1 MKEIIKINLLNY
13 IVLIFFEA
21 MFALISFDIYSK
33 GEVLSILIYS
43 LFVSF
48 VMTILMTIWSE
59 KVNRIFGYIIYFIFC
74 FWFALETIFKAF
86 LQTFFS
92 LDCFKL
98 SDQAMGF
105 AGETIKVIVSNIHYL
120 ILFFLPFILLIIF
133 RRKLD
138 FDIKGNKKYLFGY
151 IILIPLSFLSYRL
164 YINSTKNSSD
174 ISLYDLYYNTN
185 NIPLS
190 IQKMG
195 VLSSTGLDIYRNIFG
210 FDDKV
215 IEVNYE
221 ENDDNDELFVYDKN
235 ILDLNLDSD
244 KLNKDIKKYIE
255 DNPGTSKNKYSGM
268 FENKNLI
275 FVVAES
281 YSEIGV
287 DEERTPTL
295 YKLTHNGFI
304 FNNFYVPYYLSTI
317 GGEFQSLT
325 GLYPNYSTLTKWK
338 SGENS
343 FPYGLATT
351 FKEKGY
357 NTYAYHAHDGYF
369 QNRYKYLKALGFDN
383 FKACNMGLNINCN
396 MWPESDIEMIK
407 ATTNDYINSDKPF
420 MTYYMTVSGH
430 LDYTKE
436 GNSIVSKNW
445 DLVKNLDY
453 SDKAKSYLAT
463 QIELDRAME
472 SLLKELENKGILE
485 DTVIVLLADHY
496 PYGLSLEEINELSS
510 YKRDE
515 LFEINHNALIIYNS
529 SMKNINITKVGM
541 PIDVLPT
548 IYNLF
553 DIKYDSRLFAGS
565 DLLSNSEGMV
575 ILDNLS
581 WITDS
586 GRYNSLNGKYNGDI
600 DSDYISNINNNT
612 KYINLSIDSFNSDVI
627 NYFLEYGKGYSY
639 TDTINNKNGFIYAT
653 YSMFKNSENIINGI
667 INNIPSNLSNIE
679 KVRYLYIALGK
690 ILSADINTM
699 DNKNEKISFSSV
711 SIINNIWGSITSGK
725 TTSACIS
732 KLLMYLCSRI
742 GIKSELI
749 NSDINGNIGNKIYV
763 DDSFLIVDLY
773 NDLYNI
779 QGGFSTKYFDKY
791 NDNKDIDKKIFYI
804 KNSYINE
811 IIDKEL
817 RGLDYTKDNMLSDI
831 LEVLERSINIS
842 DVGVIELAKICK
854 DIFDKY
860 TPNYDIRI
868 NNLFLLDSDESKEHF
883 IVISYDNSFYSY
895 NYNKQCFIKMSYDV
909 ITKNIKDNKIG
920 IYKGEDFYC
929 KESRL
934 VL

>member
-105 AGETIKVIVSNIHYL
+105 AGETIKVIVGNIHYL

-133 RRKLD
+133 RKKIDLN
-138 FDIKGNKKYLFGY
+138 IKENKKYLYSY

-164 YINSTKNSSD
+164 YINSTKDNKD

-210 FDDKV
+210 FEDKV

-221 ENDDNDELFVYDKN
+221 EENNDEDLFVYEKN
-235 ILDLNLDSD
+235 NLDLDLSSN
-244 KLNKDIKKYIE
+244 KLNKDIKEYI
-255 DNPGTSKNKYSGM
+255 DNNPGTSKNKYTGM

-281 YSEIGV
+281 FSEIGI
-287 DEERTPTL
+287 DKDRTPTL
-295 YKLTHNGFI
+295 YKLTNNGFI
-304 FNNFYVPYYLSTI
+304 FDNFYVPYYLSTI

-338 SGENS
+338 SGKNS

-383 FKACNMGLNINCN
+383 FKACNMELDINCN

-436 GNSIVSKNW
+436 SNSIVSKNW

-529 SMKNINITKVGM
+529 SMKNISITKVGM

-565 DLLSNSEGMV
+565 DLLSNNEGMV

-581 WITDS
+581 WITDK
-586 GRYNSLNGKYNGDI
+586 GKYNSLNGKYSGDI
-600 DSDYISNINNNT
+600 DSDYINNINN
-612 KYINLSIDSFNSDVI
+612 
-627 NYFLEYGKGYSY
+627 
-639 TDTINNKNGFIYAT
+639 
-653 YSMFKNSENIINGI
+653 IIQ
-667 INNIPSNLSNIE
+667 
-679 KVRYLYIALGK
+679 
-690 ILSADINTM
+690 
-699 DNKNEKISFSSV
+699 
-711 SIINNIWGSITSGK
+711 
-725 TTSACIS
+725 
-732 KLLMYLCSRI
+732 
-742 GIKSELI
+742 
-749 NSDINGNIGNKIYV
+749 NKI
-763 DDSFLIVDLY
+763 I
-773 NDLYNI
+773 
-779 QGGFSTKYFDKY
+779 FSRNMITYDGY
-791 NDNKDIDKKIFYI
+791 RYI
-804 KNSYINE
+804 KE
-811 IIDKEL
+811 K
-817 RGLDYTKDNMLSDI
+817 
-831 LEVLERSINIS
+831 
-842 DVGVIELAKICK
+842 
-854 DIFDKY
+854 
-860 TPNYDIRI
+860 
-868 NNLFLLDSDESKEHF
+868 
-883 IVISYDNSFYSY
+883 
-895 NYNKQCFIKMSYDV
+895 
-909 ITKNIKDNKIG
+909 
-920 IYKGEDFYC
+920 
-929 KESRL
+929 
-934 VL
+934 

>member
-1 MKEIIKINLLNY
+1 MKKIIKINLLNY

-33 GEVLSILIYS
+33 SEVLSILIYS
-43 LFVSF
+43 LFSSF
-48 VMTILMTIWSE
+48 IMTILMTVGSE
-59 KVNRIFGYIIYFIFC
+59 KTNKIFSYIIYFVLC
-74 FWFALETIFKAF
+74 FWFALEAIFKSF

-105 AGETIKVIVSNIHYL
+105 AGETIKVIVGNIHYL

-133 RRKLD
+133 RKKIDLN
-138 FDIKGNKKYLFGY
+138 IKENKKYLYSY

-164 YINSTKNSSD
+164 YINSTKDNKD

-221 ENDDNDELFVYDKN
+221 EENNDEDLFVYEKN
-235 ILDLNLDSD
+235 NLDLDLSSN
-244 KLNKDIKKYIE
+244 KLNKDIKEYI
-255 DNPGTSKNKYSGM
+255 DNNPGTSKNKYTGM

-281 YSEIGV
+281 FSEIGI
-287 DEERTPTL
+287 DKDRTPTL
-295 YKLTHNGFI
+295 YKLTNNGFI
-304 FNNFYVPYYLSTI
+304 FDNFYVPYYLSTI

-343 FPYGLATT
+343 FPYGLATV

-396 MWPESDIEMIK
+396 VWPESDIEMIK

-565 DLLSNSEGMV
+565 DLLSNSDGMV

-581 WITDS
+581 WITDK
-586 GRYNSLNGKYNGDI
+586 GKYNSLNNKHSDNL
-600 DSDYISNINNNT
+600 DSNYINNINNIIQNKIIFSRNMLT
-612 KYINLSIDSFNSDVI
+612 YNGYKYI
-627 NYFLEYGKGYSY
+627 
-639 TDTINNKNGFIYAT
+639 
-653 YSMFKNSENIINGI
+653 
-667 INNIPSNLSNIE
+667 
-679 KVRYLYIALGK
+679 
-690 ILSADINTM
+690 
-699 DNKNEKISFSSV
+699 
-711 SIINNIWGSITSGK
+711 
-725 TTSACIS
+725 
-732 KLLMYLCSRI
+732 
-742 GIKSELI
+742 
-749 NSDINGNIGNKIYV
+749 
-763 DDSFLIVDLY
+763 
-773 NDLYNI
+773 
-779 QGGFSTKYFDKY
+779 
-791 NDNKDIDKKIFYI
+791 
-804 KNSYINE
+804 
-811 IIDKEL
+811 
-817 RGLDYTKDNMLSDI
+817 
-831 LEVLERSINIS
+831 
-842 DVGVIELAKICK
+842 
-854 DIFDKY
+854 
-860 TPNYDIRI
+860 
-868 NNLFLLDSDESKEHF
+868 
-883 IVISYDNSFYSY
+883 
-895 NYNKQCFIKMSYDV
+895 
-909 ITKNIKDNKIG
+909 
-920 IYKGEDFYC
+920 
-929 KESRL
+929 KES
-934 VL
+934 

>member
-1 MKEIIKINLLNY
+1 MKKIIKINLLNY

-33 GEVLSILIYS
+33 SEVLSILIYS
-43 LFVSF
+43 LFSSF
-48 VMTILMTIWSE
+48 IMTILMTVGSE
-59 KVNRIFGYIIYFIFC
+59 KTNKIFSYIIYFVLC
-74 FWFALETIFKAF
+74 FWFALEAIFKSF

-105 AGETIKVIVSNIHYL
+105 AGETIKVIVGNIHYL

-133 RRKLD
+133 RKKIDLN
-138 FDIKGNKKYLFGY
+138 IKENKKYLYSY

-164 YINSTKNSSD
+164 YINSTKDNKD

-221 ENDDNDELFVYDKN
+221 EENNDEDLFVYEKN
-235 ILDLNLDSD
+235 NLDLDLSSN
-244 KLNKDIKKYIE
+244 KLNKDIKEYI
-255 DNPGTSKNKYSGM
+255 DNNPGTSKNKYTGM

-281 YSEIGV
+281 FSEIGI
-287 DEERTPTL
+287 DKDRTPTL
-295 YKLTHNGFI
+295 YKLTNNGFI
-304 FNNFYVPYYLSTI
+304 FDNFYVPYYLSTI

-343 FPYGLATT
+343 FPYGLATV

-436 GNSIVSKNW
+436 SNSIVSKNW

-510 YKRDE
+510 YQRDE

-529 SMKNINITKVGM
+529 SMKNTNVTKVGM

-565 DLLSNSEGMV
+565 DLLSNNEGMV

-581 WITDS
+581 WITDK
-586 GRYNSLNGKYNGDI
+586 GKYNSLNGKYSGDI
-600 DSDYISNINNNT
+600 DSDYIN
-612 KYINLSIDSFNSDVI
+612 
-627 NYFLEYGKGYSY
+627 
-639 TDTINNKNGFIYAT
+639 
-653 YSMFKNSENIINGI
+653 NIIQ
-667 INNIPSNLSNIE
+667 
-679 KVRYLYIALGK
+679 
-690 ILSADINTM
+690 
-699 DNKNEKISFSSV
+699 
-711 SIINNIWGSITSGK
+711 
-725 TTSACIS
+725 
-732 KLLMYLCSRI
+732 
-742 GIKSELI
+742 
-749 NSDINGNIGNKIYV
+749 NKI
-763 DDSFLIVDLY
+763 I
-773 NDLYNI
+773 
-779 QGGFSTKYFDKY
+779 FSRNMITYDGY
-791 NDNKDIDKKIFYI
+791 RYI
-804 KNSYINE
+804 KE
-811 IIDKEL
+811 K
-817 RGLDYTKDNMLSDI
+817 
-831 LEVLERSINIS
+831 
-842 DVGVIELAKICK
+842 
-854 DIFDKY
+854 
-860 TPNYDIRI
+860 
-868 NNLFLLDSDESKEHF
+868 
-883 IVISYDNSFYSY
+883 
-895 NYNKQCFIKMSYDV
+895 
-909 ITKNIKDNKIG
+909 
-920 IYKGEDFYC
+920 
-929 KESRL
+929 
-934 VL
+934 

>member
-105 AGETIKVIVSNIHYL
+105 AGETIKVIVGNIHYL

-133 RRKLD
+133 RKKIDLN
-138 FDIKGNKKYLFGY
+138 IKENKKYLYSY

-164 YINSTKNSSD
+164 YINSTKDNKD

-210 FDDKV
+210 FEDKV

-221 ENDDNDELFVYDKN
+221 EENNDEDLFVYEKN
-235 ILDLNLDSD
+235 NLDLDLSSN
-244 KLNKDIKKYIE
+244 KLNKDIKEYI
-255 DNPGTSKNKYSGM
+255 DNNPGTSKNKYTGM

-281 YSEIGV
+281 FSEIGI
-287 DEERTPTL
+287 DKDRTPTL
-295 YKLTHNGFI
+295 YKLTNNGFI
-304 FNNFYVPYYLSTI
+304 FDNFYVPYYLSTI
-317 GGEFQSLT
+317 GGEAQSLT
-325 GLYPNYSTLTKWK
+325 GLYPNYATLTKWK

-343 FPYGLATT
+343 FPYGLATV
-351 FKEKGY
+351 FKDKGY
-357 NTYAYHAHDGYF
+357 NTYAYHAHNGYF
-369 QNRYKYLKALGFDN
+369 QNRYKYLKSLGFDN

-529 SMKNINITKVGM
+529 SMKNISITKVGM

-565 DLLSNSEGMV
+565 DLLSNNEGMV

-581 WITDS
+581 WITDK
-586 GRYNSLNGKYNGDI
+586 GKYNSLNGKYSGDI
-600 DSDYISNINNNT
+600 DSDYINNINN
-612 KYINLSIDSFNSDVI
+612 
-627 NYFLEYGKGYSY
+627 
-639 TDTINNKNGFIYAT
+639 
-653 YSMFKNSENIINGI
+653 IIQ
-667 INNIPSNLSNIE
+667 
-679 KVRYLYIALGK
+679 
-690 ILSADINTM
+690 
-699 DNKNEKISFSSV
+699 
-711 SIINNIWGSITSGK
+711 
-725 TTSACIS
+725 
-732 KLLMYLCSRI
+732 
-742 GIKSELI
+742 
-749 NSDINGNIGNKIYV
+749 NKI
-763 DDSFLIVDLY
+763 I
-773 NDLYNI
+773 
-779 QGGFSTKYFDKY
+779 FSRNMITYDGY
-791 NDNKDIDKKIFYI
+791 RYI
-804 KNSYINE
+804 KE
-811 IIDKEL
+811 K
-817 RGLDYTKDNMLSDI
+817 
-831 LEVLERSINIS
+831 
-842 DVGVIELAKICK
+842 
-854 DIFDKY
+854 
-860 TPNYDIRI
+860 
-868 NNLFLLDSDESKEHF
+868 
-883 IVISYDNSFYSY
+883 
-895 NYNKQCFIKMSYDV
+895 
-909 ITKNIKDNKIG
+909 
-920 IYKGEDFYC
+920 
-929 KESRL
+929 
-934 VL
+934 

>member
-1 MKEIIKINLLNY
+1 MKKIIKINLLNY

-33 GEVLSILIYS
+33 SEVLSILIYS
-43 LFVSF
+43 LFSSF
-48 VMTILMTIWSE
+48 IMTILMTVGSE
-59 KVNRIFGYIIYFIFC
+59 KTNKIFSYIIYFVLC
-74 FWFALETIFKAF
+74 FWFALEAIFKSF

-105 AGETIKVIVSNIHYL
+105 AGETIKVIVGNIHYL

-133 RRKLD
+133 RKKIDLN
-138 FDIKGNKKYLFGY
+138 IKENKKYLYSY

-164 YINSTKNSSD
+164 YINSTKDNKD

-210 FDDKV
+210 FEDKV

-221 ENDDNDELFVYDKN
+221 EENNDEDLFVYEKN
-235 ILDLNLDSD
+235 NLDLDLSSN
-244 KLNKDIKKYIE
+244 KLNKDIKEYI
-255 DNPGTSKNKYSGM
+255 DNNPGTSKNKYTGM

-281 YSEIGV
+281 FSEIGI
-287 DEERTPTL
+287 DKDRTPTL
-295 YKLTHNGFI
+295 YKLTNNGFI
-304 FNNFYVPYYLSTI
+304 FDNFYVPYYLSTI

-338 SGENS
+338 SGKNS
-343 FPYGLATT
+343 FPYGLATV

-436 GNSIVSKNW
+436 SNSIVSKNW

-529 SMKNINITKVGM
+529 NMKNINITKVGM

-581 WITDS
+581 WITDR
-586 GRYNSLNGKYNGDI
+586 GRYNSLNGKYSGDI
-600 DSDYISNINNNT
+600 DSDYISNINN
-612 KYINLSIDSFNSDVI
+612 
-627 NYFLEYGKGYSY
+627 
-639 TDTINNKNGFIYAT
+639 
-653 YSMFKNSENIINGI
+653 IIQ
-667 INNIPSNLSNIE
+667 
-679 KVRYLYIALGK
+679 
-690 ILSADINTM
+690 
-699 DNKNEKISFSSV
+699 
-711 SIINNIWGSITSGK
+711 
-725 TTSACIS
+725 
-732 KLLMYLCSRI
+732 
-742 GIKSELI
+742 
-749 NSDINGNIGNKIYV
+749 NKIIFSRNMITY
-763 DDSFLIVDLY
+763 DDY
-773 NDLYNI
+773 R
-779 QGGFSTKYFDKY
+779 
-791 NDNKDIDKKIFYI
+791 YI
-804 KNSYINE
+804 KE
-811 IIDKEL
+811 K
-817 RGLDYTKDNMLSDI
+817 
-831 LEVLERSINIS
+831 
-842 DVGVIELAKICK
+842 
-854 DIFDKY
+854 
-860 TPNYDIRI
+860 
-868 NNLFLLDSDESKEHF
+868 
-883 IVISYDNSFYSY
+883 
-895 NYNKQCFIKMSYDV
+895 
-909 ITKNIKDNKIG
+909 
-920 IYKGEDFYC
+920 
-929 KESRL
+929 
-934 VL
+934 

>member
-105 AGETIKVIVSNIHYL
+105 AGETIKVIVGNIHYL

-133 RRKLD
+133 RKKIDLN
-138 FDIKGNKKYLFGY
+138 IKENKKYLYSY

-164 YINSTKNSSD
+164 YINSTKDNKD

-221 ENDDNDELFVYDKN
+221 EENNDEDLFVYEKN
-235 ILDLNLDSD
+235 NLDLDLSSN
-244 KLNKDIKKYIE
+244 KLNKDIKEYI
-255 DNPGTSKNKYSGM
+255 DNNPGTSKNKYTGM

-281 YSEIGV
+281 FSEIGI
-287 DEERTPTL
+287 DKDRTPTL
-295 YKLTHNGFI
+295 YKLTNNGFI
-304 FNNFYVPYYLSTI
+304 FDNFYVPYYLSTI

-343 FPYGLATT
+343 FPYGLATV

-396 MWPESDIEMIK
+396 VWPESDIEMIK

-436 GNSIVSKNW
+436 SNSIVSKNW

-510 YKRDE
+510 YQRDE

-529 SMKNINITKVGM
+529 SMKNTNVTKVGM

-565 DLLSNSEGMV
+565 DLLSNNEGMV

-581 WITDS
+581 WITDK
-586 GRYNSLNGKYNGDI
+586 GKYNSLNGKYSGDI
-600 DSDYISNINNNT
+600 DSDYIN
-612 KYINLSIDSFNSDVI
+612 
-627 NYFLEYGKGYSY
+627 
-639 TDTINNKNGFIYAT
+639 
-653 YSMFKNSENIINGI
+653 NIIQ
-667 INNIPSNLSNIE
+667 
-679 KVRYLYIALGK
+679 
-690 ILSADINTM
+690 
-699 DNKNEKISFSSV
+699 
-711 SIINNIWGSITSGK
+711 
-725 TTSACIS
+725 
-732 KLLMYLCSRI
+732 
-742 GIKSELI
+742 
-749 NSDINGNIGNKIYV
+749 NKI
-763 DDSFLIVDLY
+763 I
-773 NDLYNI
+773 
-779 QGGFSTKYFDKY
+779 FSRNMITYDGY
-791 NDNKDIDKKIFYI
+791 RYI
-804 KNSYINE
+804 KE
-811 IIDKEL
+811 K
-817 RGLDYTKDNMLSDI
+817 
-831 LEVLERSINIS
+831 
-842 DVGVIELAKICK
+842 
-854 DIFDKY
+854 
-860 TPNYDIRI
+860 
-868 NNLFLLDSDESKEHF
+868 
-883 IVISYDNSFYSY
+883 
-895 NYNKQCFIKMSYDV
+895 
-909 ITKNIKDNKIG
+909 
-920 IYKGEDFYC
+920 
-929 KESRL
+929 
-934 VL
+934 

>member
-1 MKEIIKINLLNY
+1 MKKIIKINLLNY

-33 GEVLSILIYS
+33 SEVLSILIYS
-43 LFVSF
+43 LFSSF
-48 VMTILMTIWSE
+48 IMTILMTVGSE
-59 KVNRIFGYIIYFIFC
+59 KTNKIFSYIIYFVLC
-74 FWFALETIFKAF
+74 FWFALAAIFKSF

-105 AGETIKVIVSNIHYL
+105 AGETIKVIVGNIHYL

-133 RRKLD
+133 RKKIDLN
-138 FDIKGNKKYLFGY
+138 IKENKKYLYSY

-164 YINSTKNSSD
+164 YINSTKDNKD

-210 FDDKV
+210 FEDKV

-221 ENDDNDELFVYDKN
+221 EENNDEDLFVYEKN
-235 ILDLNLDSD
+235 NLDLDLSSN
-244 KLNKDIKKYIE
+244 KLNKDIKEYI
-255 DNPGTSKNKYSGM
+255 DNNPGTSKNKYTGM

-281 YSEIGV
+281 FSEIGI
-287 DEERTPTL
+287 DKDRTPTL
-295 YKLTHNGFI
+295 YKLTNNGFI
-304 FNNFYVPYYLSTI
+304 FDNFYVPYYLSTI

-338 SGENS
+338 SGKNS

-383 FKACNMGLNINCN
+383 FKACNMELDINCN

-436 GNSIVSKNW
+436 SNSIVSKNW

-529 SMKNINITKVGM
+529 SMKNISITKVGM

-565 DLLSNSEGMV
+565 DLLSNNEGMV

-581 WITDS
+581 WITDK
-586 GRYNSLNGKYNGDI
+586 GKYNSLNGKYSGDI
-600 DSDYISNINNNT
+600 DSDYINNINN
-612 KYINLSIDSFNSDVI
+612 
-627 NYFLEYGKGYSY
+627 
-639 TDTINNKNGFIYAT
+639 
-653 YSMFKNSENIINGI
+653 IIQ
-667 INNIPSNLSNIE
+667 
-679 KVRYLYIALGK
+679 
-690 ILSADINTM
+690 
-699 DNKNEKISFSSV
+699 
-711 SIINNIWGSITSGK
+711 
-725 TTSACIS
+725 
-732 KLLMYLCSRI
+732 
-742 GIKSELI
+742 
-749 NSDINGNIGNKIYV
+749 NKI
-763 DDSFLIVDLY
+763 I
-773 NDLYNI
+773 
-779 QGGFSTKYFDKY
+779 FSRNMITYDGY
-791 NDNKDIDKKIFYI
+791 RYI
-804 KNSYINE
+804 KE
-811 IIDKEL
+811 K
-817 RGLDYTKDNMLSDI
+817 
-831 LEVLERSINIS
+831 
-842 DVGVIELAKICK
+842 
-854 DIFDKY
+854 
-860 TPNYDIRI
+860 
-868 NNLFLLDSDESKEHF
+868 
-883 IVISYDNSFYSY
+883 
-895 NYNKQCFIKMSYDV
+895 
-909 ITKNIKDNKIG
+909 
-920 IYKGEDFYC
+920 
-929 KESRL
+929 
-934 VL
+934 

>member
-1 MKEIIKINLLNY
+1 MKKIIKINLLNY

-33 GEVLSILIYS
+33 SEVLSILIYS

-120 ILFFLPFILLIIF
+120 VLFFLPFILLIIF

-235 ILDLNLDSD
+235 ILDLDLDSD

-343 FPYGLATT
+343 FPYGLANT

-396 MWPESDIEMIK
+396 VWPESDIEMIK

-510 YKRDE
+510 YKRD
-515 LFEINHNALIIYNS
+515 
-529 SMKNINITKVGM
+529 
-541 PIDVLPT
+541 
-548 IYNLF
+548 
-553 DIKYDSRLFAGS
+553 
-565 DLLSNSEGMV
+565 
-575 ILDNLS
+575 
-581 WITDS
+581 
-586 GRYNSLNGKYNGDI
+586 
-600 DSDYISNINNNT
+600 
-612 KYINLSIDSFNSDVI
+612 
-627 NYFLEYGKGYSY
+627 
-639 TDTINNKNGFIYAT
+639 
-653 YSMFKNSENIINGI
+653 
-667 INNIPSNLSNIE
+667 
-679 KVRYLYIALGK
+679 
-690 ILSADINTM
+690 
-699 DNKNEKISFSSV
+699 
-711 SIINNIWGSITSGK
+711 
-725 TTSACIS
+725 
-732 KLLMYLCSRI
+732 
-742 GIKSELI
+742 
-749 NSDINGNIGNKIYV
+749 
-763 DDSFLIVDLY
+763 
-773 NDLYNI
+773 
-779 QGGFSTKYFDKY
+779 
-791 NDNKDIDKKIFYI
+791 
-804 KNSYINE
+804 
-811 IIDKEL
+811 
-817 RGLDYTKDNMLSDI
+817 
-831 LEVLERSINIS
+831 
-842 DVGVIELAKICK
+842 
-854 DIFDKY
+854 
-860 TPNYDIRI
+860 
-868 NNLFLLDSDESKEHF
+868 
-883 IVISYDNSFYSY
+883 
-895 NYNKQCFIKMSYDV
+895 
-909 ITKNIKDNKIG
+909 
-920 IYKGEDFYC
+920 
-929 KESRL
+929 
-934 VL
+934 

>member
-105 AGETIKVIVSNIHYL
+105 AGETIKVIVGNIHYL

-133 RRKLD
+133 RKKIDLN
-138 FDIKGNKKYLFGY
+138 IKENKKYLYSY

-164 YINSTKNSSD
+164 YINSTKDNKD

-210 FDDKV
+210 FEDKV

-221 ENDDNDELFVYDKN
+221 EENNDEDLFVYEKN
-235 ILDLNLDSD
+235 NLDLDLSSN
-244 KLNKDIKKYIE
+244 KLNKDIKEYI
-255 DNPGTSKNKYSGM
+255 DNNPGTSKNKYTGM

-281 YSEIGV
+281 FSEIGI
-287 DEERTPTL
+287 DKDRTPTL
-295 YKLTHNGFI
+295 YKLTNNGFI
-304 FNNFYVPYYLSTI
+304 FDNFYVPYYLSTI

-338 SGENS
+338 SGKNS

-436 GNSIVSKNW
+436 SNSIVSKNW

-510 YKRDE
+510 YQRDE

-529 SMKNINITKVGM
+529 SMKNTNVTKVGM

-565 DLLSNSEGMV
+565 DLLSNNEGMV

-581 WITDS
+581 WITDK
-586 GRYNSLNGKYNGDI
+586 GKYNSLNGKYSGDI
-600 DSDYISNINNNT
+600 DSDYINNINN
-612 KYINLSIDSFNSDVI
+612 
-627 NYFLEYGKGYSY
+627 
-639 TDTINNKNGFIYAT
+639 
-653 YSMFKNSENIINGI
+653 IIQ
-667 INNIPSNLSNIE
+667 
-679 KVRYLYIALGK
+679 
-690 ILSADINTM
+690 
-699 DNKNEKISFSSV
+699 
-711 SIINNIWGSITSGK
+711 
-725 TTSACIS
+725 
-732 KLLMYLCSRI
+732 
-742 GIKSELI
+742 
-749 NSDINGNIGNKIYV
+749 NKI
-763 DDSFLIVDLY
+763 I
-773 NDLYNI
+773 
-779 QGGFSTKYFDKY
+779 FSRNMITYDGY
-791 NDNKDIDKKIFYI
+791 RYI
-804 KNSYINE
+804 KE
-811 IIDKEL
+811 K
-817 RGLDYTKDNMLSDI
+817 
-831 LEVLERSINIS
+831 
-842 DVGVIELAKICK
+842 
-854 DIFDKY
+854 
-860 TPNYDIRI
+860 
-868 NNLFLLDSDESKEHF
+868 
-883 IVISYDNSFYSY
+883 
-895 NYNKQCFIKMSYDV
+895 
-909 ITKNIKDNKIG
+909 
-920 IYKGEDFYC
+920 
-929 KESRL
+929 
-934 VL
+934 

>member
-1 MKEIIKINLLNY
+1 
-13 IVLIFFEA
+13 
-21 MFALISFDIYSK
+21 
-33 GEVLSILIYS
+33 
-43 LFVSF
+43 
-48 VMTILMTIWSE
+48 
-59 KVNRIFGYIIYFIFC
+59 
-74 FWFALETIFKAF
+74 
-86 LQTFFS
+86 
-92 LDCFKL
+92 
-98 SDQAMGF
+98 MGF
-105 AGETIKVIVSNIHYL
+105 AGETIKVIVGNIHYL

-133 RRKLD
+133 RKKIDLN
-138 FDIKGNKKYLFGY
+138 IKENKKYLYSY

-164 YINSTKNSSD
+164 YINSTKDNKD

-210 FDDKV
+210 FEDKV

-221 ENDDNDELFVYDKN
+221 EENNDEDLFVYEKN
-235 ILDLNLDSD
+235 NLDLDLFSN
-244 KLNKDIKKYIE
+244 KLNKDIKEYI
-255 DNPGTSKNKYSGM
+255 DNNPGTSKNKYTGM

-281 YSEIGV
+281 FSEIGI
-287 DEERTPTL
+287 DKDRTPTL
-295 YKLTHNGFI
+295 YKLTNNGFI
-304 FNNFYVPYYLSTI
+304 FDNFYVPYYLSTI

-338 SGENS
+338 SGKNS

-383 FKACNMGLNINCN
+383 FKACNMELDINCN

-436 GNSIVSKNW
+436 SNSIVSKNW

-529 SMKNINITKVGM
+529 SMKNISITKVGM

-565 DLLSNSEGMV
+565 DLLSNNEGMV

-581 WITDS
+581 WITDK
-586 GRYNSLNGKYNGDI
+586 GKYNSLNGKYSGDI
-600 DSDYISNINNNT
+600 DSDYINNINN
-612 KYINLSIDSFNSDVI
+612 
-627 NYFLEYGKGYSY
+627 
-639 TDTINNKNGFIYAT
+639 
-653 YSMFKNSENIINGI
+653 IIQ
-667 INNIPSNLSNIE
+667 
-679 KVRYLYIALGK
+679 
-690 ILSADINTM
+690 
-699 DNKNEKISFSSV
+699 
-711 SIINNIWGSITSGK
+711 
-725 TTSACIS
+725 
-732 KLLMYLCSRI
+732 
-742 GIKSELI
+742 
-749 NSDINGNIGNKIYV
+749 NKI
-763 DDSFLIVDLY
+763 I
-773 NDLYNI
+773 
-779 QGGFSTKYFDKY
+779 FSRNMITYDGY
-791 NDNKDIDKKIFYI
+791 RYI
-804 KNSYINE
+804 KE
-811 IIDKEL
+811 K
-817 RGLDYTKDNMLSDI
+817 
-831 LEVLERSINIS
+831 
-842 DVGVIELAKICK
+842 
-854 DIFDKY
+854 
-860 TPNYDIRI
+860 
-868 NNLFLLDSDESKEHF
+868 
-883 IVISYDNSFYSY
+883 
-895 NYNKQCFIKMSYDV
+895 
-909 ITKNIKDNKIG
+909 
-920 IYKGEDFYC
+920 
-929 KESRL
+929 
-934 VL
+934 

>member
-1 MKEIIKINLLNY
+1 MKKIIKINLLNY

-33 GEVLSILIYS
+33 SEVLSILIYS
-43 LFVSF
+43 LFSSF
-48 VMTILMTIWSE
+48 IMTILMTVGSE
-59 KVNRIFGYIIYFIFC
+59 KTNKIFSYIIYFVLC
-74 FWFALETIFKAF
+74 FWFALEAIFKSF

-105 AGETIKVIVSNIHYL
+105 AGETIKVIVGNIHYL

-133 RRKLD
+133 RKKIDLN
-138 FDIKGNKKYLFGY
+138 IKENKKYLYSY

-164 YINSTKNSSD
+164 YINSTKDNKD

-210 FDDKV
+210 FEDKV

-221 ENDDNDELFVYDKN
+221 EENNDEDLFVYEKN
-235 ILDLNLDSD
+235 NLDLDLSSN
-244 KLNKDIKKYIE
+244 KLNKDIKEYI
-255 DNPGTSKNKYSGM
+255 DNNPGTSKNKYTGM

-281 YSEIGV
+281 FSEIGI
-287 DEERTPTL
+287 DKDRTPTL
-295 YKLTHNGFI
+295 YKLTNNGFI
-304 FNNFYVPYYLSTI
+304 FDNFYVPYYLSTI

-338 SGENS
+338 SGKNS

-383 FKACNMGLNINCN
+383 FKACNMELDINCN

-430 LDYTKE
+430 LDYIKE

-515 LFEINHNALIIYNS
+515 LFEINHNSLVIYNS
-529 SMKNINITKVGM
+529 EMKNVNISKTGM

-553 DIKYDSRLFAGS
+553 NIRYDSRLFAGS

-581 WITDS
+581 WITDR
-586 GRYNSLNGKYNGDI
+586 GRYNSLNGKYSGDI
-600 DSDYISNINNNT
+600 DSDYISNINN
-612 KYINLSIDSFNSDVI
+612 
-627 NYFLEYGKGYSY
+627 
-639 TDTINNKNGFIYAT
+639 
-653 YSMFKNSENIINGI
+653 IIQ
-667 INNIPSNLSNIE
+667 
-679 KVRYLYIALGK
+679 
-690 ILSADINTM
+690 
-699 DNKNEKISFSSV
+699 
-711 SIINNIWGSITSGK
+711 
-725 TTSACIS
+725 
-732 KLLMYLCSRI
+732 
-742 GIKSELI
+742 
-749 NSDINGNIGNKIYV
+749 NKI
-763 DDSFLIVDLY
+763 I
-773 NDLYNI
+773 
-779 QGGFSTKYFDKY
+779 FSRNMITYDGY
-791 NDNKDIDKKIFYI
+791 RYI
-804 KNSYINE
+804 KE
-811 IIDKEL
+811 K
-817 RGLDYTKDNMLSDI
+817 
-831 LEVLERSINIS
+831 
-842 DVGVIELAKICK
+842 
-854 DIFDKY
+854 
-860 TPNYDIRI
+860 
-868 NNLFLLDSDESKEHF
+868 
-883 IVISYDNSFYSY
+883 
-895 NYNKQCFIKMSYDV
+895 
-909 ITKNIKDNKIG
+909 
-920 IYKGEDFYC
+920 
-929 KESRL
+929 
-934 VL
+934 

>member
-1 MKEIIKINLLNY
+1 MKKIIKINLLNY

-33 GEVLSILIYS
+33 SEVLSILIYS
-43 LFVSF
+43 LFSSF
-48 VMTILMTIWSE
+48 IMTILMTVGSE
-59 KVNRIFGYIIYFIFC
+59 KTNKIFSYIIYFVLC
-74 FWFALETIFKAF
+74 FWFALEAIFKSF

-105 AGETIKVIVSNIHYL
+105 AGETIKVIVGNIHYL

-133 RRKLD
+133 RKKIDLN
-138 FDIKGNKKYLFGY
+138 IKENKKYLYSY

-164 YINSTKNSSD
+164 YINSTKDNKD

-221 ENDDNDELFVYDKN
+221 EENNDEDLFVYEKN
-235 ILDLNLDSD
+235 NLDLDLSSN
-244 KLNKDIKKYIE
+244 KLNKDIKEYI
-255 DNPGTSKNKYSGM
+255 DNNPGTSKNKYTGM

-281 YSEIGV
+281 FSEIGI
-287 DEERTPTL
+287 DKDRTPTL
-295 YKLTHNGFI
+295 YKLTNNGFI
-304 FNNFYVPYYLSTI
+304 FDNFYVPYYLSTI

-529 SMKNINITKVGM
+529 SMKNISITKVGM

-565 DLLSNSEGMV
+565 DLLSNNEGMV

-581 WITDS
+581 WITDK
-586 GRYNSLNGKYNGDI
+586 GKYNSLNGKYSGDI
-600 DSDYISNINNNT
+600 DSDYINNINN
-612 KYINLSIDSFNSDVI
+612 
-627 NYFLEYGKGYSY
+627 
-639 TDTINNKNGFIYAT
+639 
-653 YSMFKNSENIINGI
+653 IIQ
-667 INNIPSNLSNIE
+667 
-679 KVRYLYIALGK
+679 
-690 ILSADINTM
+690 
-699 DNKNEKISFSSV
+699 
-711 SIINNIWGSITSGK
+711 
-725 TTSACIS
+725 
-732 KLLMYLCSRI
+732 
-742 GIKSELI
+742 
-749 NSDINGNIGNKIYV
+749 NKI
-763 DDSFLIVDLY
+763 I
-773 NDLYNI
+773 
-779 QGGFSTKYFDKY
+779 FSRNMITYDGY
-791 NDNKDIDKKIFYI
+791 RYI
-804 KNSYINE
+804 KE
-811 IIDKEL
+811 K
-817 RGLDYTKDNMLSDI
+817 
-831 LEVLERSINIS
+831 
-842 DVGVIELAKICK
+842 
-854 DIFDKY
+854 
-860 TPNYDIRI
+860 
-868 NNLFLLDSDESKEHF
+868 
-883 IVISYDNSFYSY
+883 
-895 NYNKQCFIKMSYDV
+895 
-909 ITKNIKDNKIG
+909 
-920 IYKGEDFYC
+920 
-929 KESRL
+929 
-934 VL
+934 

>member
-1 MKEIIKINLLNY
+1 MKKIIKINLLNY

-33 GEVLSILIYS
+33 SEVLSILIYS
-43 LFVSF
+43 LFSSF
-48 VMTILMTIWSE
+48 IMTILMTVGSE
-59 KVNRIFGYIIYFIFC
+59 KTNKIFSYIIYFVLC
-74 FWFALETIFKAF
+74 FWFALEAIFKSF

-105 AGETIKVIVSNIHYL
+105 AGETIKVIVGNIHYL

-133 RRKLD
+133 RKKIDLN
-138 FDIKGNKKYLFGY
+138 IKENKKYLYSY

-164 YINSTKNSSD
+164 YINSTKDNKD

-210 FDDKV
+210 FEDKV

-221 ENDDNDELFVYDKN
+221 EENNDEDLFVYEKN
-235 ILDLNLDSD
+235 NLDLDLSSN
-244 KLNKDIKKYIE
+244 KLNKDIKEYI
-255 DNPGTSKNKYSGM
+255 DNNPGTSKNKYTGM

-281 YSEIGV
+281 FSEIGI
-287 DEERTPTL
+287 DKDRTPTL
-295 YKLTHNGFI
+295 YKLTNNGFI
-304 FNNFYVPYYLSTI
+304 FDNFYVPYYLSTI

-338 SGENS
+338 SGKNS

-529 SMKNINITKVGM
+529 SMKNISITKVGM

-565 DLLSNSEGMV
+565 DLLSNNEGMV

-581 WITDS
+581 WITDK
-586 GRYNSLNGKYNGDI
+586 GKYNSLNGKYSGDI
-600 DSDYISNINNNT
+600 DSDYINNINN
-612 KYINLSIDSFNSDVI
+612 
-627 NYFLEYGKGYSY
+627 
-639 TDTINNKNGFIYAT
+639 
-653 YSMFKNSENIINGI
+653 IIQ
-667 INNIPSNLSNIE
+667 
-679 KVRYLYIALGK
+679 
-690 ILSADINTM
+690 
-699 DNKNEKISFSSV
+699 
-711 SIINNIWGSITSGK
+711 
-725 TTSACIS
+725 
-732 KLLMYLCSRI
+732 
-742 GIKSELI
+742 
-749 NSDINGNIGNKIYV
+749 NKI
-763 DDSFLIVDLY
+763 I
-773 NDLYNI
+773 
-779 QGGFSTKYFDKY
+779 FSRNMITYDGY
-791 NDNKDIDKKIFYI
+791 RYI
-804 KNSYINE
+804 KE
-811 IIDKEL
+811 K
-817 RGLDYTKDNMLSDI
+817 
-831 LEVLERSINIS
+831 
-842 DVGVIELAKICK
+842 
-854 DIFDKY
+854 
-860 TPNYDIRI
+860 
-868 NNLFLLDSDESKEHF
+868 
-883 IVISYDNSFYSY
+883 
-895 NYNKQCFIKMSYDV
+895 
-909 ITKNIKDNKIG
+909 
-920 IYKGEDFYC
+920 
-929 KESRL
+929 
-934 VL
+934 

>member
-105 AGETIKVIVSNIHYL
+105 AGETIKVIVGNIHYL

-133 RRKLD
+133 RKKIDLN
-138 FDIKGNKKYLFGY
+138 IKENKKYLYSY

-164 YINSTKNSSD
+164 YINSTKDNKD

-210 FDDKV
+210 FEDKV

-221 ENDDNDELFVYDKN
+221 EENNDEDLFVYEKN
-235 ILDLNLDSD
+235 NLDLDLSSN
-244 KLNKDIKKYIE
+244 KLNKDIKEYI
-255 DNPGTSKNKYSGM
+255 DNNPGTSKNKYTGM

-281 YSEIGV
+281 FSEIGI

-600 DSDYISNINNNT
+600 DSDYISNINNIIQNKIIFSRNMLT
-612 KYINLSIDSFNSDVI
+612 YDGYKYI
-627 NYFLEYGKGYSY
+627 K
-639 TDTINNKNGFIYAT
+639 
-653 YSMFKNSENIINGI
+653 
-667 INNIPSNLSNIE
+667 E
-679 KVRYLYIALGK
+679 K
-690 ILSADINTM
+690 
-699 DNKNEKISFSSV
+699 
-711 SIINNIWGSITSGK
+711 
-725 TTSACIS
+725 
-732 KLLMYLCSRI
+732 
-742 GIKSELI
+742 
-749 NSDINGNIGNKIYV
+749 
-763 DDSFLIVDLY
+763 
-773 NDLYNI
+773 
-779 QGGFSTKYFDKY
+779 
-791 NDNKDIDKKIFYI
+791 
-804 KNSYINE
+804 
-811 IIDKEL
+811 
-817 RGLDYTKDNMLSDI
+817 
-831 LEVLERSINIS
+831 
-842 DVGVIELAKICK
+842 
-854 DIFDKY
+854 
-860 TPNYDIRI
+860 
-868 NNLFLLDSDESKEHF
+868 
-883 IVISYDNSFYSY
+883 
-895 NYNKQCFIKMSYDV
+895 
-909 ITKNIKDNKIG
+909 
-920 IYKGEDFYC
+920 
-929 KESRL
+929 
-934 VL
+934 

>member
-1 MKEIIKINLLNY
+1 MKKIIKINLLNY

-33 GEVLSILIYS
+33 SEVLSILIYS
-43 LFVSF
+43 LFSSF
-48 VMTILMTIWSE
+48 IMTILMTVGSE
-59 KVNRIFGYIIYFIFC
+59 KTNKIFSYIIYFVLC
-74 FWFALETIFKAF
+74 FWFALEAIFKSF

-105 AGETIKVIVSNIHYL
+105 AGETIKVIVGNIHYL

-133 RRKLD
+133 RKKIDLN
-138 FDIKGNKKYLFGY
+138 IKENKKYLYSY

-164 YINSTKNSSD
+164 YINSTKDNKD

-210 FDDKV
+210 FEDKV

-221 ENDDNDELFVYDKN
+221 EENNDEDLFVYEKN
-235 ILDLNLDSD
+235 NLDLDLSSN
-244 KLNKDIKKYIE
+244 KLNKDIKEYI
-255 DNPGTSKNKYSGM
+255 DNNPGTSKNKYTGM

-281 YSEIGV
+281 FSEIGI
-287 DEERTPTL
+287 DKDRTPTL
-295 YKLTHNGFI
+295 YKLTNNGFI
-304 FNNFYVPYYLSTI
+304 FDNFYVPYYLSTI

-343 FPYGLATT
+343 FPYGLANT

-436 GNSIVSKNW
+436 SNSIVSKNW

-529 SMKNINITKVGM
+529 NMKNINITKVGM

-581 WITDS
+581 WITDR
-586 GRYNSLNGKYNGDI
+586 GRYNSLNGKYSGDI
-600 DSDYISNINNNT
+600 DSDYISNINN
-612 KYINLSIDSFNSDVI
+612 
-627 NYFLEYGKGYSY
+627 
-639 TDTINNKNGFIYAT
+639 
-653 YSMFKNSENIINGI
+653 IIQ
-667 INNIPSNLSNIE
+667 
-679 KVRYLYIALGK
+679 
-690 ILSADINTM
+690 
-699 DNKNEKISFSSV
+699 
-711 SIINNIWGSITSGK
+711 
-725 TTSACIS
+725 
-732 KLLMYLCSRI
+732 
-742 GIKSELI
+742 
-749 NSDINGNIGNKIYV
+749 NKI
-763 DDSFLIVDLY
+763 I
-773 NDLYNI
+773 
-779 QGGFSTKYFDKY
+779 FSRNMITYDGY
-791 NDNKDIDKKIFYI
+791 RYI
-804 KNSYINE
+804 KE
-811 IIDKEL
+811 K
-817 RGLDYTKDNMLSDI
+817 
-831 LEVLERSINIS
+831 
-842 DVGVIELAKICK
+842 
-854 DIFDKY
+854 
-860 TPNYDIRI
+860 
-868 NNLFLLDSDESKEHF
+868 
-883 IVISYDNSFYSY
+883 
-895 NYNKQCFIKMSYDV
+895 
-909 ITKNIKDNKIG
+909 
-920 IYKGEDFYC
+920 
-929 KESRL
+929 
-934 VL
+934 

>member
-1 MKEIIKINLLNY
+1 MKKIIKINLLNY

-33 GEVLSILIYS
+33 SEVLSILIYS
-43 LFVSF
+43 LFSSF
-48 VMTILMTIWSE
+48 IMTILMTVGSE
-59 KVNRIFGYIIYFIFC
+59 KTNKIFSYIIYFVLC
-74 FWFALETIFKAF
+74 FWFALEAIFKSF

-105 AGETIKVIVSNIHYL
+105 AGETIKVIVGNIHYL

-133 RRKLD
+133 RKKIDLN
-138 FDIKGNKKYLFGY
+138 IKENKKYLYSY

-164 YINSTKNSSD
+164 YINSTKDNKD

-221 ENDDNDELFVYDKN
+221 EENNDEDLFVYEKN
-235 ILDLNLDSD
+235 NLDLDLSSN
-244 KLNKDIKKYIE
+244 KLNKDIKEYI
-255 DNPGTSKNKYSGM
+255 DNNPGTSKNKYTGM

-281 YSEIGV
+281 FSEIGI
-287 DEERTPTL
+287 DKDRTPTL
-295 YKLTHNGFI
+295 YKLTNNGFI
-304 FNNFYVPYYLSTI
+304 FDNFYVPYYLSTI

-581 WITDS
+581 WITDK
-586 GRYNSLNGKYNGDI
+586 GKYNSLNNKHSDNL
-600 DSDYISNINNNT
+600 DSNYINNINNIIQNKIIFSRNMLT
-612 KYINLSIDSFNSDVI
+612 YNGYKYI
-627 NYFLEYGKGYSY
+627 
-639 TDTINNKNGFIYAT
+639 
-653 YSMFKNSENIINGI
+653 
-667 INNIPSNLSNIE
+667 
-679 KVRYLYIALGK
+679 
-690 ILSADINTM
+690 
-699 DNKNEKISFSSV
+699 
-711 SIINNIWGSITSGK
+711 
-725 TTSACIS
+725 
-732 KLLMYLCSRI
+732 
-742 GIKSELI
+742 
-749 NSDINGNIGNKIYV
+749 
-763 DDSFLIVDLY
+763 
-773 NDLYNI
+773 
-779 QGGFSTKYFDKY
+779 
-791 NDNKDIDKKIFYI
+791 
-804 KNSYINE
+804 
-811 IIDKEL
+811 
-817 RGLDYTKDNMLSDI
+817 
-831 LEVLERSINIS
+831 
-842 DVGVIELAKICK
+842 
-854 DIFDKY
+854 
-860 TPNYDIRI
+860 
-868 NNLFLLDSDESKEHF
+868 
-883 IVISYDNSFYSY
+883 
-895 NYNKQCFIKMSYDV
+895 
-909 ITKNIKDNKIG
+909 
-920 IYKGEDFYC
+920 
-929 KESRL
+929 KES
-934 VL
+934 

>member
-1 MKEIIKINLLNY
+1 MKKIIKINLLNY

-33 GEVLSILIYS
+33 SEVLSILIYS
-43 LFVSF
+43 LFSSF
-48 VMTILMTIWSE
+48 IMTILMTVGSE
-59 KVNRIFGYIIYFIFC
+59 KTNKIFSYIIYFVLC
-74 FWFALETIFKAF
+74 FWFALEAIFKSF

-105 AGETIKVIVSNIHYL
+105 AGETIKVIVGNIHYL

-133 RRKLD
+133 RKKIDLN
-138 FDIKGNKKYLFGY
+138 IKENKKYLYSY

-164 YINSTKNSSD
+164 YINSTKDNKD

-210 FDDKV
+210 FEDKV

-221 ENDDNDELFVYDKN
+221 EENNDEELFIYEKN
-235 ILDLNLDSD
+235 NLDLDLSSN
-244 KLNKDIKKYIE
+244 KLNKNIKEYI
-255 DNPGTSKNKYSGM
+255 DNNPGTSKNKYTGM

-281 YSEIGV
+281 FSEIGI
-287 DEERTPTL
+287 DKDRTPTL
-295 YKLTHNGFI
+295 YKLTNNGFI
-304 FNNFYVPYYLSTI
+304 FDNFYVPYYLSTI

-338 SGENS
+338 SGKNS

-529 SMKNINITKVGM
+529 SMKNISITKVGM

-565 DLLSNSEGMV
+565 DLLSNNEGMV

-581 WITDS
+581 WITDK
-586 GRYNSLNGKYNGDI
+586 GKYNSLNNKH
-600 DSDYISNINNNT
+600 SDNLDNNYINNINNIIQNKIIFSRNMLT
-612 KYINLSIDSFNSDVI
+612 YNGYKYI
-627 NYFLEYGKGYSY
+627 
-639 TDTINNKNGFIYAT
+639 
-653 YSMFKNSENIINGI
+653 
-667 INNIPSNLSNIE
+667 
-679 KVRYLYIALGK
+679 
-690 ILSADINTM
+690 
-699 DNKNEKISFSSV
+699 
-711 SIINNIWGSITSGK
+711 
-725 TTSACIS
+725 
-732 KLLMYLCSRI
+732 
-742 GIKSELI
+742 
-749 NSDINGNIGNKIYV
+749 
-763 DDSFLIVDLY
+763 
-773 NDLYNI
+773 
-779 QGGFSTKYFDKY
+779 
-791 NDNKDIDKKIFYI
+791 
-804 KNSYINE
+804 
-811 IIDKEL
+811 
-817 RGLDYTKDNMLSDI
+817 
-831 LEVLERSINIS
+831 
-842 DVGVIELAKICK
+842 
-854 DIFDKY
+854 
-860 TPNYDIRI
+860 
-868 NNLFLLDSDESKEHF
+868 
-883 IVISYDNSFYSY
+883 
-895 NYNKQCFIKMSYDV
+895 
-909 ITKNIKDNKIG
+909 
-920 IYKGEDFYC
+920 
-929 KESRL
+929 KES
-934 VL
+934 

>member
-1 MKEIIKINLLNY
+1 MKKIIKINLLNY

-33 GEVLSILIYS
+33 SEVLSILIYS
-43 LFVSF
+43 LFSSF
-48 VMTILMTIWSE
+48 IMTILMTVGSE
-59 KVNRIFGYIIYFIFC
+59 KTNKIFSYIIYFVLC
-74 FWFALETIFKAF
+74 FWFALEAIFKSF

-105 AGETIKVIVSNIHYL
+105 AGETIKVIVGNIHYL

-133 RRKLD
+133 RKKIDLN
-138 FDIKGNKKYLFGY
+138 IKENKKYLYSY

-164 YINSTKNSSD
+164 YINSTKDNKD

-221 ENDDNDELFVYDKN
+221 EENNDEDLFVYEKN
-235 ILDLNLDSD
+235 NLDLDLSSN
-244 KLNKDIKKYIE
+244 KLNKDIKEYI
-255 DNPGTSKNKYSGM
+255 DNNPGTSKNKYTGM

-281 YSEIGV
+281 FSEIGI
-287 DEERTPTL
+287 DKDRTPTL
-295 YKLTHNGFI
+295 YKLTHNGFT
-304 FNNFYVPYYLSTI
+304 FDNFYVPYYLSTI
-317 GGEFQSLT
+317 GGEAQSLT
-325 GLYPNYSTLTKWK
+325 GLYPNYATLTKWK

-343 FPYGLATT
+343 FPYGLATV
-351 FKEKGY
+351 FKDKGY
-357 NTYAYHAHDGYF
+357 NTYAYHAHNGYF

-383 FKACNMGLNINCN
+383 FKACNMGLNINCDI
-396 MWPESDIEMIK
+396 WPESDIEMIN
-407 ATTNDYINSDKPF
+407 TSINDYIDSDKPF

-529 SMKNINITKVGM
+529 NMKNINITKVGM

-565 DLLSNSEGMV
+565 DLLSNNEGMV

-581 WITDS
+581 WITDK
-586 GRYNSLNGKYNGDI
+586 GKYNSLNGKYSGDI
-600 DSDYISNINNNT
+600 DSDYIN
-612 KYINLSIDSFNSDVI
+612 
-627 NYFLEYGKGYSY
+627 
-639 TDTINNKNGFIYAT
+639 
-653 YSMFKNSENIINGI
+653 NIIQ
-667 INNIPSNLSNIE
+667 
-679 KVRYLYIALGK
+679 
-690 ILSADINTM
+690 
-699 DNKNEKISFSSV
+699 
-711 SIINNIWGSITSGK
+711 
-725 TTSACIS
+725 
-732 KLLMYLCSRI
+732 
-742 GIKSELI
+742 
-749 NSDINGNIGNKIYV
+749 NKI
-763 DDSFLIVDLY
+763 I
-773 NDLYNI
+773 
-779 QGGFSTKYFDKY
+779 FSRNMITYDGY
-791 NDNKDIDKKIFYI
+791 RYI
-804 KNSYINE
+804 KE
-811 IIDKEL
+811 K
-817 RGLDYTKDNMLSDI
+817 
-831 LEVLERSINIS
+831 
-842 DVGVIELAKICK
+842 
-854 DIFDKY
+854 
-860 TPNYDIRI
+860 
-868 NNLFLLDSDESKEHF
+868 
-883 IVISYDNSFYSY
+883 
-895 NYNKQCFIKMSYDV
+895 
-909 ITKNIKDNKIG
+909 
-920 IYKGEDFYC
+920 
-929 KESRL
+929 
-934 VL
+934 

>member
-1 MKEIIKINLLNY
+1 MKKIIKINLLNY

-33 GEVLSILIYS
+33 SEVLSILIYS
-43 LFVSF
+43 LFSSF
-48 VMTILMTIWSE
+48 IMTILMTVGSE
-59 KVNRIFGYIIYFIFC
+59 KTNKIFSYIIYFVLC
-74 FWFALETIFKAF
+74 FWFALEAIFKSF

-105 AGETIKVIVSNIHYL
+105 AGETIKVIVGNIHYL

-133 RRKLD
+133 RKKIDLN
-138 FDIKGNKKYLFGY
+138 IKENKKYLYSY

-164 YINSTKNSSD
+164 YINSTKDNKD

-210 FDDKV
+210 FEDKV

-221 ENDDNDELFVYDKN
+221 EENNDEDLFVYEKN
-235 ILDLNLDSD
+235 NLDLDLSSN
-244 KLNKDIKKYIE
+244 KLNKDIKEYI
-255 DNPGTSKNKYSGM
+255 DNNPGTSKNKYTGM

-281 YSEIGV
+281 FSEIGI
-287 DEERTPTL
+287 DKDRTPTL
-295 YKLTHNGFI
+295 YKLTNNGFI
-304 FNNFYVPYYLSTI
+304 FDNFYVPYYLSTI

-396 MWPESDIEMIK
+396 VWPESDIEMIK

-436 GNSIVSKNW
+436 SNSIVSKNW

-510 YKRDE
+510 YQRYE

-529 SMKNINITKVGM
+529 SMKNTNVTKVGM

-565 DLLSNSEGMV
+565 DLLSNNEGMV

-581 WITDS
+581 WITDK
-586 GRYNSLNGKYNGDI
+586 GKYNSLNGKYSGDI
-600 DSDYISNINNNT
+600 DSDYINNINN
-612 KYINLSIDSFNSDVI
+612 
-627 NYFLEYGKGYSY
+627 
-639 TDTINNKNGFIYAT
+639 
-653 YSMFKNSENIINGI
+653 IIQ
-667 INNIPSNLSNIE
+667 
-679 KVRYLYIALGK
+679 
-690 ILSADINTM
+690 
-699 DNKNEKISFSSV
+699 
-711 SIINNIWGSITSGK
+711 
-725 TTSACIS
+725 
-732 KLLMYLCSRI
+732 
-742 GIKSELI
+742 
-749 NSDINGNIGNKIYV
+749 NKI
-763 DDSFLIVDLY
+763 I
-773 NDLYNI
+773 
-779 QGGFSTKYFDKY
+779 FSRNMITYDGY
-791 NDNKDIDKKIFYI
+791 RYI
-804 KNSYINE
+804 KE
-811 IIDKEL
+811 K
-817 RGLDYTKDNMLSDI
+817 
-831 LEVLERSINIS
+831 
-842 DVGVIELAKICK
+842 
-854 DIFDKY
+854 
-860 TPNYDIRI
+860 
-868 NNLFLLDSDESKEHF
+868 
-883 IVISYDNSFYSY
+883 
-895 NYNKQCFIKMSYDV
+895 
-909 ITKNIKDNKIG
+909 
-920 IYKGEDFYC
+920 
-929 KESRL
+929 
-934 VL
+934 

>member
-1 MKEIIKINLLNY
+1 MKKILKINGMNY
-13 IVLIFFEA
+13 LVLIFFE
-21 MFALISFDIYSK
+21 MVFALISFDIYSK

-48 VMTILMTIWSE
+48 IMTILMTIWSE

-105 AGETIKVIVSNIHYL
+105 AGETIKVIVGNIHYL

-133 RRKLD
+133 RKKIDLN
-138 FDIKGNKKYLFGY
+138 IKENKKYLYSY

-164 YINSTKNSSD
+164 YINSTKDNKD

-210 FDDKV
+210 FEDKV

-221 ENDDNDELFVYDKN
+221 EENNDEDLFVYEKN
-235 ILDLNLDSD
+235 NLDLDLSSN
-244 KLNKDIKKYIE
+244 KLNKDIKEYI
-255 DNPGTSKNKYSGM
+255 DNNPGTSKNKYTGM

-281 YSEIGV
+281 FSEIGI
-287 DEERTPTL
+287 DKDRTPTL
-295 YKLTHNGFI
+295 YKLTNNGFI
-304 FNNFYVPYYLSTI
+304 FDNFYVPYYLSTI

-338 SGENS
+338 SGKNS

-383 FKACNMGLNINCN
+383 FKACNMELDINCN

-436 GNSIVSKNW
+436 SNSIVSKNW

-529 SMKNINITKVGM
+529 SMKNISITKVGM

-565 DLLSNSEGMV
+565 DLLSNNEGMV

-581 WITDS
+581 WITDK
-586 GRYNSLNGKYNGDI
+586 GKYNSLNGKYSGDI
-600 DSDYISNINNNT
+600 DSDYINNINN
-612 KYINLSIDSFNSDVI
+612 
-627 NYFLEYGKGYSY
+627 
-639 TDTINNKNGFIYAT
+639 
-653 YSMFKNSENIINGI
+653 IIQ
-667 INNIPSNLSNIE
+667 
-679 KVRYLYIALGK
+679 
-690 ILSADINTM
+690 
-699 DNKNEKISFSSV
+699 
-711 SIINNIWGSITSGK
+711 
-725 TTSACIS
+725 
-732 KLLMYLCSRI
+732 
-742 GIKSELI
+742 
-749 NSDINGNIGNKIYV
+749 NKI
-763 DDSFLIVDLY
+763 I
-773 NDLYNI
+773 
-779 QGGFSTKYFDKY
+779 FSRNMITYDGY
-791 NDNKDIDKKIFYI
+791 RYI
-804 KNSYINE
+804 KE
-811 IIDKEL
+811 K
-817 RGLDYTKDNMLSDI
+817 
-831 LEVLERSINIS
+831 
-842 DVGVIELAKICK
+842 
-854 DIFDKY
+854 
-860 TPNYDIRI
+860 
-868 NNLFLLDSDESKEHF
+868 
-883 IVISYDNSFYSY
+883 
-895 NYNKQCFIKMSYDV
+895 
-909 ITKNIKDNKIG
+909 
-920 IYKGEDFYC
+920 
-929 KESRL
+929 
-934 VL
+934 

>member
-1 MKEIIKINLLNY
+1 MKKIIKINLLNY

-33 GEVLSILIYS
+33 SEVLSILIYS
-43 LFVSF
+43 LFSSF
-48 VMTILMTIWSE
+48 IMTILMTVGSE
-59 KVNRIFGYIIYFIFC
+59 KTNKIFSYIIYFVLC
-74 FWFALETIFKAF
+74 FWFALEAIFKSF

-105 AGETIKVIVSNIHYL
+105 AGETIKVIVGNIHYL

-133 RRKLD
+133 RKKIDLN
-138 FDIKGNKKYLFGY
+138 IKENKKYLYSY

-164 YINSTKNSSD
+164 YINSTKDNKD

-221 ENDDNDELFVYDKN
+221 EENNDEDLFVYEKN
-235 ILDLNLDSD
+235 NLDLDLSSN
-244 KLNKDIKKYIE
+244 KLNKDIKEYI
-255 DNPGTSKNKYSGM
+255 DNNPGTSKNKYTGM

-281 YSEIGV
+281 FSEIGI
-287 DEERTPTL
+287 DKDRTPTL
-295 YKLTHNGFI
+295 YKLTNNGFI
-304 FNNFYVPYYLSTI
+304 FDNFYVPYYLSTI

-343 FPYGLATT
+343 FPYGLATV

-453 SDKAKSYLAT
+453 SDKAKAYLAT

-472 SLLKELENKGILE
+472 SLIKKLDDKGILK
-485 DTVIVLLADHY
+485 DMVIVMLADHY
-496 PYGLSLEEINELSS
+496 PYGLDLDEINELSS

-515 LFEINHNALIIYNS
+515 LFEINHNSLVIYNS
-529 SMKNINITKVGM
+529 AMKNVNISKSGM

-553 DIKYDSRLFAGS
+553 NIRYDSRLFAGS

-581 WITDS
+581 WITDR
-586 GRYNSLNGKYNGDI
+586 GRYNSLNGKYSGDI
-600 DSDYISNINNNT
+600 DSDYISNINN
-612 KYINLSIDSFNSDVI
+612 
-627 NYFLEYGKGYSY
+627 
-639 TDTINNKNGFIYAT
+639 
-653 YSMFKNSENIINGI
+653 IIQ
-667 INNIPSNLSNIE
+667 
-679 KVRYLYIALGK
+679 
-690 ILSADINTM
+690 
-699 DNKNEKISFSSV
+699 
-711 SIINNIWGSITSGK
+711 
-725 TTSACIS
+725 
-732 KLLMYLCSRI
+732 
-742 GIKSELI
+742 
-749 NSDINGNIGNKIYV
+749 NKI
-763 DDSFLIVDLY
+763 I
-773 NDLYNI
+773 
-779 QGGFSTKYFDKY
+779 FSRNMITYDGY
-791 NDNKDIDKKIFYI
+791 RYI
-804 KNSYINE
+804 KE
-811 IIDKEL
+811 K
-817 RGLDYTKDNMLSDI
+817 
-831 LEVLERSINIS
+831 
-842 DVGVIELAKICK
+842 
-854 DIFDKY
+854 
-860 TPNYDIRI
+860 
-868 NNLFLLDSDESKEHF
+868 
-883 IVISYDNSFYSY
+883 
-895 NYNKQCFIKMSYDV
+895 
-909 ITKNIKDNKIG
+909 
-920 IYKGEDFYC
+920 
-929 KESRL
+929 
-934 VL
+934 

>member
-1 MKEIIKINLLNY
+1 MKKIIKINLLNY

-33 GEVLSILIYS
+33 SEVLSILIYS
-43 LFVSF
+43 LFSSF
-48 VMTILMTIWSE
+48 IMTILMTVGSE
-59 KVNRIFGYIIYFIFC
+59 KTNKIFSYIIYFVLC
-74 FWFALETIFKAF
+74 FWFALEAIFKSF

-105 AGETIKVIVSNIHYL
+105 AGETIKVIVGNIHYL

-133 RRKLD
+133 RKKIDLN
-138 FDIKGNKKYLFGY
+138 IKENKKYLYSY

-164 YINSTKNSSD
+164 YINSTKDNKD

-221 ENDDNDELFVYDKN
+221 EENNDEDLFVYEKN
-235 ILDLNLDSD
+235 NLDLDLSSN
-244 KLNKDIKKYIE
+244 KLNKDIKEYI
-255 DNPGTSKNKYSGM
+255 DNNPGTSKNKYTGM

-281 YSEIGV
+281 FSEIGI
-287 DEERTPTL
+287 DKDRTPTL
-295 YKLTHNGFI
+295 YKLTNNGFI
-304 FNNFYVPYYLSTI
+304 FDNFYVPYYLSTI

-343 FPYGLATT
+343 FPYGLATV

-436 GNSIVSKNW
+436 SNSIVSKNW

-529 SMKNINITKVGM
+529 NMKNINITKVGM

-581 WITDS
+581 WITDR
-586 GRYNSLNGKYNGDI
+586 GRYNSLNNKHSDNL
-600 DSDYISNINNNT
+600 DSNYINNINNIIQNKIIFSRNMLT
-612 KYINLSIDSFNSDVI
+612 YNGYKYI
-627 NYFLEYGKGYSY
+627 
-639 TDTINNKNGFIYAT
+639 
-653 YSMFKNSENIINGI
+653 
-667 INNIPSNLSNIE
+667 
-679 KVRYLYIALGK
+679 
-690 ILSADINTM
+690 
-699 DNKNEKISFSSV
+699 
-711 SIINNIWGSITSGK
+711 
-725 TTSACIS
+725 
-732 KLLMYLCSRI
+732 
-742 GIKSELI
+742 
-749 NSDINGNIGNKIYV
+749 
-763 DDSFLIVDLY
+763 
-773 NDLYNI
+773 
-779 QGGFSTKYFDKY
+779 
-791 NDNKDIDKKIFYI
+791 
-804 KNSYINE
+804 
-811 IIDKEL
+811 
-817 RGLDYTKDNMLSDI
+817 
-831 LEVLERSINIS
+831 
-842 DVGVIELAKICK
+842 
-854 DIFDKY
+854 
-860 TPNYDIRI
+860 
-868 NNLFLLDSDESKEHF
+868 
-883 IVISYDNSFYSY
+883 
-895 NYNKQCFIKMSYDV
+895 
-909 ITKNIKDNKIG
+909 
-920 IYKGEDFYC
+920 
-929 KESRL
+929 KES
-934 VL
+934 

>member
-1 MKEIIKINLLNY
+1 MKKIIKINLLNY

-33 GEVLSILIYS
+33 SEVLSILIYS
-43 LFVSF
+43 LFSSF
-48 VMTILMTIWSE
+48 IMTILMTVGSE
-59 KVNRIFGYIIYFIFC
+59 KTNKIFSYIIYFVLC
-74 FWFALETIFKAF
+74 FWFALEAIFKSF

-105 AGETIKVIVSNIHYL
+105 AGETIKVIVGNIHYL

-133 RRKLD
+133 RKKIDLN
-138 FDIKGNKKYLFGY
+138 IKENKKYLYSY

-164 YINSTKNSSD
+164 YINSTKDNKD

-221 ENDDNDELFVYDKN
+221 EENNDEDLFVYEKN
-235 ILDLNLDSD
+235 NLDLDLSSN
-244 KLNKDIKKYIE
+244 KLNKDIKEYI
-255 DNPGTSKNKYSGM
+255 DNNPGTSKNKYTGM

-281 YSEIGV
+281 FSEIGI
-287 DEERTPTL
+287 DKDRTPTL
-295 YKLTHNGFI
+295 YKLTNNGFI
-304 FNNFYVPYYLSTI
+304 FDNFYVPYYLSTI

-343 FPYGLATT
+343 FPYGLATV

-396 MWPESDIEMIK
+396 VWPESDIEMIK

-436 GNSIVSKNW
+436 SNSIVSKNW

-515 LFEINHNALIIYNS
+515 LFEINHNSLVIYNS
-529 SMKNINITKVGM
+529 AMKNVNISKTGM

-553 DIKYDSRLFAGS
+553 DIRYDSRLFAGS

-581 WITDS
+581 WITDR
-586 GRYNSLNGKYNGDI
+586 GRYNSLNGKYSGDI
-600 DSDYISNINNNT
+600 DSDYISNINN
-612 KYINLSIDSFNSDVI
+612 
-627 NYFLEYGKGYSY
+627 
-639 TDTINNKNGFIYAT
+639 
-653 YSMFKNSENIINGI
+653 IIQ
-667 INNIPSNLSNIE
+667 
-679 KVRYLYIALGK
+679 
-690 ILSADINTM
+690 
-699 DNKNEKISFSSV
+699 
-711 SIINNIWGSITSGK
+711 
-725 TTSACIS
+725 
-732 KLLMYLCSRI
+732 
-742 GIKSELI
+742 
-749 NSDINGNIGNKIYV
+749 NKI
-763 DDSFLIVDLY
+763 I
-773 NDLYNI
+773 
-779 QGGFSTKYFDKY
+779 FSRNMITYDGY
-791 NDNKDIDKKIFYI
+791 RYI
-804 KNSYINE
+804 KE
-811 IIDKEL
+811 K
-817 RGLDYTKDNMLSDI
+817 
-831 LEVLERSINIS
+831 
-842 DVGVIELAKICK
+842 
-854 DIFDKY
+854 
-860 TPNYDIRI
+860 
-868 NNLFLLDSDESKEHF
+868 
-883 IVISYDNSFYSY
+883 
-895 NYNKQCFIKMSYDV
+895 
-909 ITKNIKDNKIG
+909 
-920 IYKGEDFYC
+920 
-929 KESRL
+929 
-934 VL
+934 

>member
-1 MKEIIKINLLNY
+1 MKKIIKINLLNY

-33 GEVLSILIYS
+33 SEVLSILIYS
-43 LFVSF
+43 LFSSF
-48 VMTILMTIWSE
+48 IITILMTVGSE
-59 KVNRIFGYIIYFIFC
+59 KTNKIFSYIIYFVLC
-74 FWFALETIFKAF
+74 FWFALEAIFKSF

-105 AGETIKVIVSNIHYL
+105 AGETIKVIVGNIHYL

-133 RRKLD
+133 RKKIDLN
-138 FDIKGNKKYLFGY
+138 IKENKKYLYSY

-164 YINSTKNSSD
+164 YINSTKDNKD

-210 FDDKV
+210 FEDKV

-221 ENDDNDELFVYDKN
+221 EENNDEDLFVYEKN
-235 ILDLNLDSD
+235 NLDLDLSSN
-244 KLNKDIKKYIE
+244 KLNKDIKEYI
-255 DNPGTSKNKYSGM
+255 DNNPGTSKNKYTGM

-281 YSEIGV
+281 FSEIGI
-287 DEERTPTL
+287 DKDRTPTL
-295 YKLTHNGFI
+295 YKLTNNGFI
-304 FNNFYVPYYLSTI
+304 FDNFYVPYYLSTI

-338 SGENS
+338 SGKNS

-436 GNSIVSKNW
+436 SNSIVSKNW

-529 SMKNINITKVGM
+529 NMKNINITKVGM

-581 WITDS
+581 WITDR
-586 GRYNSLNGKYNGDI
+586 GRYNSLNGKYSGDI
-600 DSDYISNINNNT
+600 DSDYISNINN
-612 KYINLSIDSFNSDVI
+612 
-627 NYFLEYGKGYSY
+627 
-639 TDTINNKNGFIYAT
+639 
-653 YSMFKNSENIINGI
+653 IIQ
-667 INNIPSNLSNIE
+667 
-679 KVRYLYIALGK
+679 
-690 ILSADINTM
+690 
-699 DNKNEKISFSSV
+699 
-711 SIINNIWGSITSGK
+711 
-725 TTSACIS
+725 
-732 KLLMYLCSRI
+732 
-742 GIKSELI
+742 
-749 NSDINGNIGNKIYV
+749 NKI
-763 DDSFLIVDLY
+763 I
-773 NDLYNI
+773 
-779 QGGFSTKYFDKY
+779 FSRNMITYDGY
-791 NDNKDIDKKIFYI
+791 RYI
-804 KNSYINE
+804 KE
-811 IIDKEL
+811 K
-817 RGLDYTKDNMLSDI
+817 
-831 LEVLERSINIS
+831 
-842 DVGVIELAKICK
+842 
-854 DIFDKY
+854 
-860 TPNYDIRI
+860 
-868 NNLFLLDSDESKEHF
+868 
-883 IVISYDNSFYSY
+883 
-895 NYNKQCFIKMSYDV
+895 
-909 ITKNIKDNKIG
+909 
-920 IYKGEDFYC
+920 
-929 KESRL
+929 
-934 VL
+934 

>member
-1 MKEIIKINLLNY
+1 MKKIIKINLLNY

-33 GEVLSILIYS
+33 SEVLSILIYS
-43 LFVSF
+43 LFSSF
-48 VMTILMTIWSE
+48 IMTILMTVGSE
-59 KVNRIFGYIIYFIFC
+59 KTNKIFSYIIYFVLC
-74 FWFALETIFKAF
+74 FWFALEAIFKSF

-105 AGETIKVIVSNIHYL
+105 AGETIKVIVGNIHYL

-133 RRKLD
+133 RKKIDLN
-138 FDIKGNKKYLFGY
+138 IKENKKYLYSY

-164 YINSTKNSSD
+164 YINSTKDNKD

-210 FDDKV
+210 FEDKV

-221 ENDDNDELFVYDKN
+221 EENNDEDLFVYEKN
-235 ILDLNLDSD
+235 NLDLDLSSN
-244 KLNKDIKKYIE
+244 KLNKDIKEYI
-255 DNPGTSKNKYSGM
+255 DNNPGTSKNKYTGM

-281 YSEIGV
+281 FSEIGI
-287 DEERTPTL
+287 DKDRTPTL
-295 YKLTHNGFI
+295 YKLTNNGFI
-304 FNNFYVPYYLSTI
+304 FDNFYVPYYLSTI

-325 GLYPNYSTLTKWK
+325 GLYPNYSTLTRWK
-338 SGENS
+338 SGKNS

-396 MWPESDIEMIK
+396 MWPESDIEMVK

-510 YKRDE
+510 YQRDE

-565 DLLSNSEGMV
+565 DLLSNNEGMV

-581 WITDS
+581 WITDK
-586 GRYNSLNGKYNGDI
+586 GKYNSLNNKH
-600 DSDYISNINNNT
+600 SDNLDNNYINNINNIIQNKIIFSRNMLT
-612 KYINLSIDSFNSDVI
+612 YDGYKYI
-627 NYFLEYGKGYSY
+627 
-639 TDTINNKNGFIYAT
+639 
-653 YSMFKNSENIINGI
+653 
-667 INNIPSNLSNIE
+667 
-679 KVRYLYIALGK
+679 
-690 ILSADINTM
+690 
-699 DNKNEKISFSSV
+699 
-711 SIINNIWGSITSGK
+711 
-725 TTSACIS
+725 
-732 KLLMYLCSRI
+732 
-742 GIKSELI
+742 
-749 NSDINGNIGNKIYV
+749 
-763 DDSFLIVDLY
+763 
-773 NDLYNI
+773 
-779 QGGFSTKYFDKY
+779 
-791 NDNKDIDKKIFYI
+791 
-804 KNSYINE
+804 
-811 IIDKEL
+811 
-817 RGLDYTKDNMLSDI
+817 
-831 LEVLERSINIS
+831 
-842 DVGVIELAKICK
+842 
-854 DIFDKY
+854 
-860 TPNYDIRI
+860 
-868 NNLFLLDSDESKEHF
+868 
-883 IVISYDNSFYSY
+883 
-895 NYNKQCFIKMSYDV
+895 
-909 ITKNIKDNKIG
+909 
-920 IYKGEDFYC
+920 
-929 KESRL
+929 KES
-934 VL
+934 

>member
-1 MKEIIKINLLNY
+1 MKKIIKINLLNY

-33 GEVLSILIYS
+33 SEVLSILIYS
-43 LFVSF
+43 LFSSF
-48 VMTILMTIWSE
+48 IMTILMTVGSE
-59 KVNRIFGYIIYFIFC
+59 KTNKIFSYIIYFVLC
-74 FWFALETIFKAF
+74 FWFALEAIFKSF

-105 AGETIKVIVSNIHYL
+105 AGETIKVIVGNIHYL

-133 RRKLD
+133 RKKIDLN
-138 FDIKGNKKYLFGY
+138 IKENKKYLYSY

-164 YINSTKNSSD
+164 YINSTKDNKD

-210 FDDKV
+210 FEDKV

-221 ENDDNDELFVYDKN
+221 EENNDEDLFVYEKN
-235 ILDLNLDSD
+235 NLDLDLSSN
-244 KLNKDIKKYIE
+244 KLNKDIKEYI
-255 DNPGTSKNKYSGM
+255 DNNPGTSKNKYTGM

-281 YSEIGV
+281 FSEIGI
-287 DEERTPTL
+287 DKDRTPTL
-295 YKLTHNGFI
+295 YKLTNNGFI
-304 FNNFYVPYYLSTI
+304 FDNFYVPYYLSTI

-338 SGENS
+338 SGKNS
-343 FPYGLATT
+343 FPYGLATV

-436 GNSIVSKNW
+436 SNSIVSKNW

-515 LFEINHNALIIYNS
+515 LFEINHNSLVIYNS
-529 SMKNINITKVGM
+529 AMKNVNISKTGM

-553 DIKYDSRLFAGS
+553 DIRYDSRLFAGS

-581 WITDS
+581 WITDR
-586 GRYNSLNGKYNGDI
+586 GRYNSLNGKYSGDI
-600 DSDYISNINNNT
+600 DSDYISNINN
-612 KYINLSIDSFNSDVI
+612 
-627 NYFLEYGKGYSY
+627 
-639 TDTINNKNGFIYAT
+639 
-653 YSMFKNSENIINGI
+653 IIQ
-667 INNIPSNLSNIE
+667 
-679 KVRYLYIALGK
+679 
-690 ILSADINTM
+690 
-699 DNKNEKISFSSV
+699 
-711 SIINNIWGSITSGK
+711 
-725 TTSACIS
+725 
-732 KLLMYLCSRI
+732 
-742 GIKSELI
+742 
-749 NSDINGNIGNKIYV
+749 NKI
-763 DDSFLIVDLY
+763 I
-773 NDLYNI
+773 
-779 QGGFSTKYFDKY
+779 FSRNMITYDGY
-791 NDNKDIDKKIFYI
+791 RYI
-804 KNSYINE
+804 KE
-811 IIDKEL
+811 K
-817 RGLDYTKDNMLSDI
+817 
-831 LEVLERSINIS
+831 
-842 DVGVIELAKICK
+842 
-854 DIFDKY
+854 
-860 TPNYDIRI
+860 
-868 NNLFLLDSDESKEHF
+868 
-883 IVISYDNSFYSY
+883 
-895 NYNKQCFIKMSYDV
+895 
-909 ITKNIKDNKIG
+909 
-920 IYKGEDFYC
+920 
-929 KESRL
+929 
-934 VL
+934 

>member
-1 MKEIIKINLLNY
+1 MKKIIKINLLNY

-33 GEVLSILIYS
+33 SEVLSILIYS
-43 LFVSF
+43 LFSSF
-48 VMTILMTIWSE
+48 IMTILMTVGSE
-59 KVNRIFGYIIYFIFC
+59 KTNKIFSYIIYFVLC
-74 FWFALETIFKAF
+74 FWFALEAIFKSF

-98 SDQAMGF
+98 SNQAMGF
-105 AGETIKVIVSNIHYL
+105 AGETIKVIVGNIHYL

-133 RRKLD
+133 RKKIDLN
-138 FDIKGNKKYLFGY
+138 IKENKKYLYSY

-164 YINSTKNSSD
+164 YINSTKDNKD

-210 FDDKV
+210 FEDKV

-221 ENDDNDELFVYDKN
+221 EENNDEDLFVYEKN
-235 ILDLNLDSD
+235 NLDLDLSSN
-244 KLNKDIKKYIE
+244 KLNKDIKEYI
-255 DNPGTSKNKYSGM
+255 DNNPGTSKNKYTGM

-281 YSEIGV
+281 FSEIGI
-287 DEERTPTL
+287 DKDRTPTL
-295 YKLTHNGFI
+295 YKLTNNGFI
-304 FNNFYVPYYLSTI
+304 FDNFYVPYYLSTI

-338 SGENS
+338 SGKNS
-343 FPYGLATT
+343 FPYGLATV

-436 GNSIVSKNW
+436 SNSIVSKNW

-510 YKRDE
+510 YQRDE

-529 SMKNINITKVGM
+529 SMKNTNVTKVGM

-565 DLLSNSEGMV
+565 DLLSNNEGMV

-581 WITDS
+581 WITDK
-586 GRYNSLNGKYNGDI
+586 GKYNSLNGKYSGDI
-600 DSDYISNINNNT
+600 DSDYIN
-612 KYINLSIDSFNSDVI
+612 
-627 NYFLEYGKGYSY
+627 
-639 TDTINNKNGFIYAT
+639 
-653 YSMFKNSENIINGI
+653 NIIQ
-667 INNIPSNLSNIE
+667 
-679 KVRYLYIALGK
+679 
-690 ILSADINTM
+690 
-699 DNKNEKISFSSV
+699 
-711 SIINNIWGSITSGK
+711 
-725 TTSACIS
+725 
-732 KLLMYLCSRI
+732 
-742 GIKSELI
+742 
-749 NSDINGNIGNKIYV
+749 NKI
-763 DDSFLIVDLY
+763 I
-773 NDLYNI
+773 
-779 QGGFSTKYFDKY
+779 FSRNMITYDGY
-791 NDNKDIDKKIFYI
+791 RYI
-804 KNSYINE
+804 KE
-811 IIDKEL
+811 K
-817 RGLDYTKDNMLSDI
+817 
-831 LEVLERSINIS
+831 
-842 DVGVIELAKICK
+842 
-854 DIFDKY
+854 
-860 TPNYDIRI
+860 
-868 NNLFLLDSDESKEHF
+868 
-883 IVISYDNSFYSY
+883 
-895 NYNKQCFIKMSYDV
+895 
-909 ITKNIKDNKIG
+909 
-920 IYKGEDFYC
+920 
-929 KESRL
+929 
-934 VL
+934 

>member
-1 MKEIIKINLLNY
+1 MKKIIKINLLNY

-33 GEVLSILIYS
+33 SEVLSILIYS
-43 LFVSF
+43 LFSSF
-48 VMTILMTIWSE
+48 IMTILMTVGSE
-59 KVNRIFGYIIYFIFC
+59 KTNKIFSYIIYFVLC
-74 FWFALETIFKAF
+74 FWFALEAIFKSF

-105 AGETIKVIVSNIHYL
+105 AGETIKVIVGNIHYL

-133 RRKLD
+133 RKKIDLN
-138 FDIKGNKKYLFGY
+138 IKENKKYLYSY

-164 YINSTKNSSD
+164 YINSTKDNKD

-210 FDDKV
+210 FEDKV

-221 ENDDNDELFVYDKN
+221 EENNDEDLFVYEKN
-235 ILDLNLDSD
+235 NLDLDLSSN
-244 KLNKDIKKYIE
+244 KLNKDIKEYI
-255 DNPGTSKNKYSGM
+255 DNNPGTSKNKYTGM

-281 YSEIGV
+281 FSEIGI
-287 DEERTPTL
+287 DKDRTPTL
-295 YKLTHNGFI
+295 YKLTNNGFI
-304 FNNFYVPYYLSTI
+304 FDNFYVPYYLSTI

-338 SGENS
+338 SGKNS

-396 MWPESDIEMIK
+396 MWPESDIEMVK

-485 DTVIVLLADHY
+485 DTLIVLLADHY

-510 YKRDE
+510 YQRDE

-565 DLLSNSEGMV
+565 DLLSNNEGMV

-581 WITDS
+581 WITDK
-586 GRYNSLNGKYNGDI
+586 GKYNSLNNKH
-600 DSDYISNINNNT
+600 SDNLDNNYINNINNIIQNKIIFSRNMLT
-612 KYINLSIDSFNSDVI
+612 YDGYKYI
-627 NYFLEYGKGYSY
+627 
-639 TDTINNKNGFIYAT
+639 
-653 YSMFKNSENIINGI
+653 
-667 INNIPSNLSNIE
+667 
-679 KVRYLYIALGK
+679 
-690 ILSADINTM
+690 
-699 DNKNEKISFSSV
+699 
-711 SIINNIWGSITSGK
+711 
-725 TTSACIS
+725 
-732 KLLMYLCSRI
+732 
-742 GIKSELI
+742 
-749 NSDINGNIGNKIYV
+749 
-763 DDSFLIVDLY
+763 
-773 NDLYNI
+773 
-779 QGGFSTKYFDKY
+779 
-791 NDNKDIDKKIFYI
+791 
-804 KNSYINE
+804 
-811 IIDKEL
+811 
-817 RGLDYTKDNMLSDI
+817 
-831 LEVLERSINIS
+831 
-842 DVGVIELAKICK
+842 
-854 DIFDKY
+854 
-860 TPNYDIRI
+860 
-868 NNLFLLDSDESKEHF
+868 
-883 IVISYDNSFYSY
+883 
-895 NYNKQCFIKMSYDV
+895 
-909 ITKNIKDNKIG
+909 
-920 IYKGEDFYC
+920 
-929 KESRL
+929 KES
-934 VL
+934 

>member
-1 MKEIIKINLLNY
+1 MKKIIKINLLNY

-33 GEVLSILIYS
+33 SEVLSILIYS
-43 LFVSF
+43 LFSSF
-48 VMTILMTIWSE
+48 IMTILMTVGSE
-59 KVNRIFGYIIYFIFC
+59 KTNKIFSYIIYFVLC
-74 FWFALETIFKAF
+74 FWFALEAIFKSF

-105 AGETIKVIVSNIHYL
+105 AGETIKVIVGNIHYL

-133 RRKLD
+133 RKKIDLN
-138 FDIKGNKKYLFGY
+138 IKENKKYLYSY

-164 YINSTKNSSD
+164 YINSTKDNKD

-221 ENDDNDELFVYDKN
+221 EENNDEDLFVYEKN
-235 ILDLNLDSD
+235 NLDLDLSSN
-244 KLNKDIKKYIE
+244 KLNKDIKEYI
-255 DNPGTSKNKYSGM
+255 DNNPGTSKNKYTGM

-281 YSEIGV
+281 FSEIGI
-287 DEERTPTL
+287 DKDRTPTL
-295 YKLTHNGFI
+295 YKLTNNGFI
-304 FNNFYVPYYLSTI
+304 FDNFYVPYYLSTI

-343 FPYGLATT
+343 FPYGLATV

-396 MWPESDIEMIK
+396 VWPESDIEMIK

-436 GNSIVSKNW
+436 SNSIVSKNW

-510 YKRDE
+510 YQRDE

-529 SMKNINITKVGM
+529 SMKNTNVTKVGM

-553 DIKYDSRLFAGS
+553 GIKYDSRLFAGS
-565 DLLSNSEGMV
+565 DLLSNNEGMV

-581 WITDS
+581 WITDK
-586 GRYNSLNGKYNGDI
+586 GKYNSLNGKYSGDI
-600 DSDYISNINNNT
+600 DSDYINNINN
-612 KYINLSIDSFNSDVI
+612 
-627 NYFLEYGKGYSY
+627 
-639 TDTINNKNGFIYAT
+639 
-653 YSMFKNSENIINGI
+653 IIQ
-667 INNIPSNLSNIE
+667 
-679 KVRYLYIALGK
+679 
-690 ILSADINTM
+690 
-699 DNKNEKISFSSV
+699 
-711 SIINNIWGSITSGK
+711 
-725 TTSACIS
+725 
-732 KLLMYLCSRI
+732 
-742 GIKSELI
+742 
-749 NSDINGNIGNKIYV
+749 NKI
-763 DDSFLIVDLY
+763 I
-773 NDLYNI
+773 
-779 QGGFSTKYFDKY
+779 FSRNMITYDGY
-791 NDNKDIDKKIFYI
+791 RYI
-804 KNSYINE
+804 KE
-811 IIDKEL
+811 K
-817 RGLDYTKDNMLSDI
+817 
-831 LEVLERSINIS
+831 
-842 DVGVIELAKICK
+842 
-854 DIFDKY
+854 
-860 TPNYDIRI
+860 
-868 NNLFLLDSDESKEHF
+868 
-883 IVISYDNSFYSY
+883 
-895 NYNKQCFIKMSYDV
+895 
-909 ITKNIKDNKIG
+909 
-920 IYKGEDFYC
+920 
-929 KESRL
+929 
-934 VL
+934 

>member
-1 MKEIIKINLLNY
+1 MKKIIKINLLNY

-33 GEVLSILIYS
+33 SEVLSILIYS
-43 LFVSF
+43 LFSSF
-48 VMTILMTIWSE
+48 IMTILMTVGSE
-59 KVNRIFGYIIYFIFC
+59 KTNKIFSYIIYFVLC
-74 FWFALETIFKAF
+74 FWFALEAIFKSF

-105 AGETIKVIVSNIHYL
+105 AGETIKVIVGNIHYL

-133 RRKLD
+133 RKKIDLN
-138 FDIKGNKKYLFGY
+138 IKENKKYLYSY

-164 YINSTKNSSD
+164 YINSTKDNKD

-210 FDDKV
+210 FEDKV

-221 ENDDNDELFVYDKN
+221 EENNDEDLFVYEKN
-235 ILDLNLDSD
+235 NLDLDLSSN
-244 KLNKDIKKYIE
+244 KLNKDIKEYI
-255 DNPGTSKNKYSGM
+255 DNNPGTSKNKYTGM

-281 YSEIGV
+281 FSEIGI
-287 DEERTPTL
+287 DKDRTPTL
-295 YKLTHNGFI
+295 YKLTNNGFI
-304 FNNFYVPYYLSTI
+304 FDNFYVPYYLSTI

-343 FPYGLATT
+343 FPYGLATV

-396 MWPESDIEMIK
+396 VWPESDIEMIK

-436 GNSIVSKNW
+436 SNSIVSKNW

-529 SMKNINITKVGM
+529 SMKNISITKVGM

-565 DLLSNSEGMV
+565 DLLSNNEGMV

-581 WITDS
+581 WITDK
-586 GRYNSLNGKYNGDI
+586 GKYNSLNGKYSGDI
-600 DSDYISNINNNT
+600 DSDYINNINN
-612 KYINLSIDSFNSDVI
+612 
-627 NYFLEYGKGYSY
+627 
-639 TDTINNKNGFIYAT
+639 
-653 YSMFKNSENIINGI
+653 IIQ
-667 INNIPSNLSNIE
+667 
-679 KVRYLYIALGK
+679 
-690 ILSADINTM
+690 
-699 DNKNEKISFSSV
+699 
-711 SIINNIWGSITSGK
+711 
-725 TTSACIS
+725 
-732 KLLMYLCSRI
+732 
-742 GIKSELI
+742 
-749 NSDINGNIGNKIYV
+749 NKI
-763 DDSFLIVDLY
+763 I
-773 NDLYNI
+773 
-779 QGGFSTKYFDKY
+779 FSRNMITYDGY
-791 NDNKDIDKKIFYI
+791 RYI
-804 KNSYINE
+804 KE
-811 IIDKEL
+811 K
-817 RGLDYTKDNMLSDI
+817 
-831 LEVLERSINIS
+831 
-842 DVGVIELAKICK
+842 
-854 DIFDKY
+854 
-860 TPNYDIRI
+860 
-868 NNLFLLDSDESKEHF
+868 
-883 IVISYDNSFYSY
+883 
-895 NYNKQCFIKMSYDV
+895 
-909 ITKNIKDNKIG
+909 
-920 IYKGEDFYC
+920 
-929 KESRL
+929 
-934 VL
+934 

>member
-1 MKEIIKINLLNY
+1 MKKIIKINLLNY

-33 GEVLSILIYS
+33 SEVLSILIYS
-43 LFVSF
+43 LFSSF
-48 VMTILMTIWSE
+48 IMTILMTVGSE
-59 KVNRIFGYIIYFIFC
+59 KTNKIFSYIIYFVLC
-74 FWFALETIFKAF
+74 FWFALEAIFKSF

-105 AGETIKVIVSNIHYL
+105 AGETIKVIVGNIHYL

-133 RRKLD
+133 RKKIDLN
-138 FDIKGNKKYLFGY
+138 IKENKKYLYSY
-151 IILIPLSFLSYRL
+151 IILIPLSFLSYKL
-164 YINSTKNSSD
+164 YINSTKDNKD

-210 FDDKV
+210 FEDKV

-221 ENDDNDELFVYDKN
+221 EENNDEDLFVYEKN
-235 ILDLNLDSD
+235 NLDLDLSSN
-244 KLNKDIKKYIE
+244 KLNKDIKEYI
-255 DNPGTSKNKYSGM
+255 DNNPGTSKNKYTGM

-281 YSEIGV
+281 FSEIGI
-287 DEERTPTL
+287 DKDRTPTL
-295 YKLTHNGFI
+295 YKLTNNGFI
-304 FNNFYVPYYLSTI
+304 FDNFYVPYYLSTI

-338 SGENS
+338 SGKNS

-510 YKRDE
+510 YQRDE

-565 DLLSNSEGMV
+565 DLLSNNEGMV

-581 WITDS
+581 WITDK
-586 GRYNSLNGKYNGDI
+586 GKYNSLNNKH
-600 DSDYISNINNNT
+600 SDNLDNNYINNINNIIQNKIIFSRNMLT
-612 KYINLSIDSFNSDVI
+612 YDGYKYI
-627 NYFLEYGKGYSY
+627 K
-639 TDTINNKNGFIYAT
+639 
-653 YSMFKNSENIINGI
+653 
-667 INNIPSNLSNIE
+667 E
-679 KVRYLYIALGK
+679 K
-690 ILSADINTM
+690 
-699 DNKNEKISFSSV
+699 
-711 SIINNIWGSITSGK
+711 
-725 TTSACIS
+725 
-732 KLLMYLCSRI
+732 
-742 GIKSELI
+742 
-749 NSDINGNIGNKIYV
+749 
-763 DDSFLIVDLY
+763 
-773 NDLYNI
+773 
-779 QGGFSTKYFDKY
+779 
-791 NDNKDIDKKIFYI
+791 
-804 KNSYINE
+804 
-811 IIDKEL
+811 
-817 RGLDYTKDNMLSDI
+817 
-831 LEVLERSINIS
+831 
-842 DVGVIELAKICK
+842 
-854 DIFDKY
+854 
-860 TPNYDIRI
+860 
-868 NNLFLLDSDESKEHF
+868 
-883 IVISYDNSFYSY
+883 
-895 NYNKQCFIKMSYDV
+895 
-909 ITKNIKDNKIG
+909 
-920 IYKGEDFYC
+920 
-929 KESRL
+929 
-934 VL
+934 